1 MKKAREMIDSKP
13 DKSLSGNR
21 EDVQG
26 NWDVVSRNKGRRET
40 EDVPLTC
47 SSSQPNTYWPVRV
60 EEAPAP
66 PPVTN
71 VSAAPKRKLQPR
83 TFVASYRESAA
94 AAAAAALSLSP
105 SLPPSLGDRTLVPFA
120 HTV

>member
-1 MKKAREMIDSKP
+1 MIDSKP

-71 VSAAPKRKLQPR
+71 VSAAPKRKLQSR